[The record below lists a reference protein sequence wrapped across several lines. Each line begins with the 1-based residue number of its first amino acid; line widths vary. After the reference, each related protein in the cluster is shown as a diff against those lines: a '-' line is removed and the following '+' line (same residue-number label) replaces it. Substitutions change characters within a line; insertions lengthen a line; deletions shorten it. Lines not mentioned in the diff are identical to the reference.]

1 MDVDEDSDIP
11 SIAILSSVIY
21 SLPDDN
27 KFKKEFIVMFRKALK
42 LYLVAENGTLF
53 HFHTAIEGIQEASEI
68 LDECAN
74 IIIDD
79 DFSDQDLDVLKGLTN
94 RISNEQDPSNN

>member
-1 MDVDEDSDIP
+1 MDLDEDEQIP
-11 SIAILSSVIY
+11 SIEILSAVIY

-27 KFKKEFIVMFRKALK
+27 KFKKEFIVLFRKALK
-42 LYLVAENGTLF
+42 LYLVSESGTLF

-74 IIIDD
+74 IVIDD
-79 DFSDQDLDVLKGLTN
+79 DFSDKDLDVLKGLTN
-94 RISNEQDPSNN
+94 RIDQQDPSNN